1 MHTNSIFCFEVH
13 QSLCHGT
20 KSSGS
25 LLSTDPIHISS
36 VSFFLFFL
44 LIFGNNSYIIYFD
57 CNIESYVPIVERS
70 AILSVESNDDTV
82 SKNILSDGQQLY
94 LVPNDDTVS
103 KNTVGIISMC
113 PCR

>member
-1 MHTNSIFCFEVH
+1 MFQIPDLIVDLQCSNV
-13 QSLCHGT
+13 LCG
-20 KSSGS
+20 
-25 LLSTDPIHISS
+25 LL
-36 VSFFLFFL
+36 
-44 LIFGNNSYIIYFD
+44 Y
-57 CNIESYVPIVERS
+57 VERS

-103 KNTVGIISMC
+103 KNTVSIISTC